1 MTPERYLSQYAEPL
15 RRIEKPTPV
24 AWQAL
29 VLEPDYYYPPSI
41 ELGAHL
47 DGLKRSELLEILQ
60 QILATEYPRQ
70 RFSKRTAR
78 TFLEALQQLRDE
90 RAWRRAEMERLTA
103 TSAHHQAEN
112 DRMTAELSQYRAEVQ
127 RLFEELE
134 RVRSQAAVLGSE
146 AATLRANL
154 TELYGS
160 SSWKVTKPLRWFGR
174 LGRAARAG

>member
-1 MTPERYLSQYAEPL
+1 
-15 RRIEKPTPV
+15 
-24 AWQAL
+24 
-29 VLEPDYYYPPSI
+29 
-41 ELGAHL
+41 
-47 DGLKRSELLEILQ
+47 
-60 QILATEYPRQ
+60 
-70 RFSKRTAR
+70 
-78 TFLEALQQLRDE
+78 
-90 RAWRRAEMERLTA
+90 MERLTA